1 MDSLDYAGELR
12 DTAQEFKELAFDY
25 KKERALYAEALNK
38 LTNLVYVT
46 GLYDDKASFE
56 NKLTKLLATDKAQEA
71 QQYIEQLNSSR
82 ANYKG
87 LEMILEAFKAH
98 ISAVQSVIKYN
109 LTGEINTNIANKA
122 GNTAEVQQFY

>member
-1 MDSLDYAGELR
+1 MDSLDYANELR
-12 DTAQEFKELAFDY
+12 EVAKEFKELAFEY

-38 LTNLVYVT
+38 LTSLIYVT

-56 NKLTKLLATDKAQEA
+56 NKLTKLLATPKADEA
-71 QQYIEQLNSSR
+71 EYYIKQLNSSR

-87 LEMILEAFKAH
+87 LEMVLEAFKAH
-98 ISAVQSVIKYN
+98 ISSIQSVIKYN

-122 GNTAEVQQFY
+122 VNTAEVQQFY